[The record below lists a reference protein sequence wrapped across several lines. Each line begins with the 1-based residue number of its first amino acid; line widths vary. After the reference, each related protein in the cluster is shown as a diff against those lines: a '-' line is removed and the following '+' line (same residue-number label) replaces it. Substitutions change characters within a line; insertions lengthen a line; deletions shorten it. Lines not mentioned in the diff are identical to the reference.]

1 MQSTAKPQRAGEPRD
16 FVVVPSDQV
25 KVVPS
30 DAEITDLL
38 RAAARRS
45 ETGGGAA
52 FNRSGTA
59 IVPALDTAFRA
70 TINDDLLR
78 ASRRSSFGRRL
89 MRAILAILLAAGIG
103 GAAVG
108 WQFFG
113 YAAKKA
119 FAKWLP
125 QMALT
130 TSFSLDKLWPG
141 TDSQPAAASSESAV
155 AEETPAET
163 APAAPAQAI
172 SDSTAVNAV
181 ASPAAP
187 SDSAQMLQ
195 SMARNLANA
204 NQEIEA
210 LKASIAELK
219 ASQQQMMRE
228 RAAEQSAKARV
239 AATPPHPPA
248 ARKPAP
254 VYSPTPTPLGPA
266 PAARPAPSYAPAQA
280 ASSPPAAQPYVPRVV
295 EQPPIPQQ
303 PQAEQP
309 GLASVPRPPMPVQQ
323 Q

>member
-1 MQSTAKPQRAGEPRD
+1 MQSTAKPKRTGEPRD
-16 FVVVPSDQV
+16 FVMVPSDQV

-45 ETGGGAA
+45 ETGSGTAS
-52 FNRSGTA
+52 NRSGSA
-59 IVPALDTAFRA
+59 IVPAVDTTFRA
-70 TINDDLLR
+70 TDVNDDLR
-78 ASRRSSFGRRL
+78 ASRRSSVGRRV
-89 MRAILAILLAAGIG
+89 MRAILALLLAAGIG

-119 FAKWLP
+119 FARWLP

-141 TDSQPAAASSESAV
+141 TDSQPAAAPAEPVA
-155 AEETPAET
+155 AEEAPAET
-163 APAAPAQAI
+163 TPAAPAQATP
-172 SDSTAVNAV
+172 DSAAVNA
-181 ASPAAP
+181 ATPPAAP
-187 SDSAQMLQ
+187 SDSAQVLQ
-195 SMARNLANA
+195 SMARDLANA

-219 ASQQQMMRE
+219 ASQQQMIRE
-228 RAAEQSAKARV
+228 RTAEQSAKARL
-239 AATPPHPPA
+239 AATPPHPPV

-266 PAARPAPSYAPAQA
+266 PAPRPAPSYAPAQA
-280 ASSPPAAQPYVPRVV
+280 APPPPAAQPYVSRVV
-295 EQPPIPQQ
+295 EPPPIPLQ
-303 PQAEQP
+303 PQTEQG